1 MLVRFVDDPTL
12 LHWRGVLLVVDG
24 TKVAVTTPDRDIE
37 VTDLVVGDTYREI
50 RKGDGQNVPRG
61 VKERDTYLPRHS
73 DKGRIS
79 PDEFYRLVGLAE
91 KHKIGLVQRRRLTG
105 RVNEPARA
113 PPVVPEATVPGDD
126 RVDEDHVFLIV
137 YRSGNGALGEEMMPP
152 GDSKEVVVNG
162 KVFVLF
168 SRDGEEFLL
177 RKVPLGEIGRYQS
190 LFQLPAPI
198 SEPPE
203 KDVRVLAVLFDS
215 ADERWRTIQEAAPD
229 LEEIDY
235 DDFPLQGPRTIFHD
249 IRQLRRQGLD
259 FVQHHESWIKKS
271 GVRSTDRS
279 VHEHA
284 SLCRALNLMLCYDQ
298 LNLPG
303 LASAEALNRRRA
315 LIEHA
320 HSGRP
325 DAPSYEGAEEILGIR
340 ETSDG
345 SMVDPALMQ
354 HAARKQAA
362 RAEVLKQGRLAAEER
377 RHLKKN
383 DPDDKGGKKGDGKA
397 PKAGASNP

>member
-1 MLVRFVDDPTL
+1 
-12 LHWRGVLLVVDG
+12 
-24 TKVAVTTPDRDIE
+24 
-37 VTDLVVGDTYREI
+37 
-50 RKGDGQNVPRG
+50 
-61 VKERDTYLPRHS
+61 
-73 DKGRIS
+73 
-79 PDEFYRLVGLAE
+79 
-91 KHKIGLVQRRRLTG
+91 
-105 RVNEPARA
+105 
-113 PPVVPEATVPGDD
+113 
-126 RVDEDHVFLIV
+126 
-137 YRSGNGALGEEMMPP
+137 MPP
-152 GDSKEVVVNG
+152 GDSKEEVVNG

-345 SMVDPALMQ
+345 SLVDPALMQ

>member
-1 MLVRFVDDPTL
+1 MTI
-12 LHWRGVLLVVDG
+12 
-24 TKVAVTTPDRDIE
+24 T
-37 VTDLVVGDTYREI
+37 
-50 RKGDGQNVPRG
+50 
-61 VKERDTYLPRHS
+61 
-73 DKGRIS
+73 
-79 PDEFYRLVGLAE
+79 
-91 KHKIGLVQRRRLTG
+91 
-105 RVNEPARA
+105 
-113 PPVVPEATVPGDD
+113 
-126 RVDEDHVFLIV
+126 VDEDHVFLIV
-137 YRSGNGALGEEMMPP
+137 YRSGSGALGEEMMPP
-152 GDSKEVVVNG
+152 GDSKEEVVNG

-168 SRDGEEFLL
+168 SRHGEEFLL

-345 SMVDPALMQ
+345 SLVDPALMQ

-383 DPDDKGGKKGDGKA
+383 DPDDKGGKKGDGKNQ
-397 PKAGASNP
+397 PQWFDYKGGK